1 MWIHL
6 IVIDSLSSS
15 RGKGEDGFLVHCFPS
30 IGQQLLDWRV
40 SPGYMNK
47 VIITFRLDVC
57 LLMLLVS
64 VVIFSYHQP
73 STNTGHLY

>member
-30 IGQQLLDWRV
+30 VDLLHWPTATGLEGAAR
-40 SPGYMNK
+40 
-47 VIITFRLDVC
+47 
-57 LLMLLVS
+57 
-64 VVIFSYHQP
+64 IFEQGDYY
-73 STNTGHLY
+73 LEA